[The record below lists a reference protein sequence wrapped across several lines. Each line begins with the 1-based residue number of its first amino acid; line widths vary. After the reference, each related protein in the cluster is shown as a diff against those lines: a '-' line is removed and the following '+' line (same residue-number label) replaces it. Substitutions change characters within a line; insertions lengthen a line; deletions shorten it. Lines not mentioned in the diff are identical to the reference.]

1 MGGSTNIRL
10 NTKFGNFIR
19 FFWIVILQPASGRD
33 YPEYTDGSGLLLHY
47 KKRSAVMLA
56 PPLHCSRD

>member
-1 MGGSTNIRL
+1 MSGSTNIGL
-10 NTKFGNFIR
+10 NTKFGHFIL
-19 FFWIVILQPASGRD
+19 FPWIVILQPASGRD

-47 KKRSAVMLA
+47 KERSAVMLA